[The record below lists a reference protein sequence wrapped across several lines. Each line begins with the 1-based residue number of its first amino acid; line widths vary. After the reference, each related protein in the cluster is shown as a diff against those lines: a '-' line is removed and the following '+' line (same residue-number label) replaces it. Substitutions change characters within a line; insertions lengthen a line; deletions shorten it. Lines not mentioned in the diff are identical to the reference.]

1 MASSNQDTHMPSSNG
16 FGLDEQLCADKLR
29 SRSCSSIEV
38 KETCNEP
45 VHSSISI
52 DDDEDTEDGEI
63 ADDINEENGVAQ
75 GLEYE
80 RELGEATDDTMVEVL
95 VMRIKNDMKLTRC

>member
-1 MASSNQDTHMPSSNG
+1 MPSSNG